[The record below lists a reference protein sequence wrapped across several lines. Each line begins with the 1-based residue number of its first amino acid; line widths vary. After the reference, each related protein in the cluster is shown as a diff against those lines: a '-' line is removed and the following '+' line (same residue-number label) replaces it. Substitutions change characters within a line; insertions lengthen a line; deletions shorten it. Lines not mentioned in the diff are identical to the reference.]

1 MRLLLWLT
9 PALASLLLDFTVH
22 RGNSINDRAIGRQT
36 YVKRDNVATDL
47 RFENEK
53 LFYITKLKVGSRGDE
68 LEVVVDT
75 ENADTWVPASD
86 CAAPRRRIVVQLSAS
101 SSTVQGGIS
110 TLNGSYEDNIPKG
123 EPTPISFFTTGTASG
138 DDYPTDLPYGL
149 NLPTV
154 TYGMY
159 SISDRYACT
168 KHGSYATGL
177 LDSYSLNSSLG
188 LFYAASPYDSYAV
201 GYYVNDDVSLGGHTV
216 KQLAFAACS
225 NTNRDIGTLGLGFA
239 VNEVT
244 LLGYVKHYY
253 NLPIRLRQDGT
264 IRKIAYSVFLNE
276 KDHGS
281 LLFWAVDHSKYSG
294 QLQRVQMLNRFKIMS
309 KTSPVLPEIALSS
322 ILGDGFSVR
331 RRIAVSLASRN
342 SGNTLPEAY
351 TSELGKR
358 LNGTLN
364 SYGYW
369 AVSCDLQDVDDKIVF
384 DFSGA
389 KIKVPVSD
397 LVVESESGSSCF
409 LNIRT
414 DEMFPSLGD
423 SFLRNAY
430 VVYDMEDYEVALAQA
445 ADGSSEVNIEEI
457 SNAIP
462 SAVAAEGF
470 NDTSV
475 DYYLNYTG
483 TLWETFA
490 ADDAS
495 ITSLFSSLSKG
506 MAPAGAVGPIFSVL
520 SALCA
525 MLFF

>member
-1 MRLLLWLT
+1 MPT
-9 PALASLLLDFTVH
+9 
-22 RGNSINDRAIGRQT
+22 
-36 YVKRDNVATDL
+36 
-47 RFENEK
+47 
-53 LFYITKLKVGSRGDE
+53 LF
-68 LEVVVDT
+68 
-75 ENADTWVPASD
+75 
-86 CAAPRRRIVVQLSAS
+86 
-101 SSTVQGGIS
+101 
-110 TLNGSYEDNIPKG
+110 
-123 EPTPISFFTTGTASG
+123 
-138 DDYPTDLPYGL
+138 
-149 NLPTV
+149 
-154 TYGMY
+154 
-159 SISDRYACT
+159 
-168 KHGSYATGL
+168 
-177 LDSYSLNSSLG
+177 
-188 LFYAASPYDSYAV
+188 
-201 GYYVNDDVSLGGHTV
+201 
-216 KQLAFAACS
+216 
-225 NTNRDIGTLGLGFA
+225 
-239 VNEVT
+239 
-244 LLGYVKHYY
+244 
-253 NLPIRLRQDGT
+253 
-264 IRKIAYSVFLNE
+264 FLNE

-281 LLFWAVDHSKYSG
+281 LLFGAVDHSKYSG